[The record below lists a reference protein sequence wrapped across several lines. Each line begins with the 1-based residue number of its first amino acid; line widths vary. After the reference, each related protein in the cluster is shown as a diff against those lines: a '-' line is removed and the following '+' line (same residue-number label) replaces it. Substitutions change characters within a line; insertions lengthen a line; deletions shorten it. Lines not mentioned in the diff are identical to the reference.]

1 VAGRFVF
8 RTSYRKEEKQMIQDR
23 IAEFDDELND
33 SALDRSDRGTAPSK
47 HCIGPRASP
56 KPSWI
61 DQA

>member
-1 VAGRFVF
+1 
-8 RTSYRKEEKQMIQDR
+8 MIQDR